1 MRHRWH
7 ESSAAEVLRI
17 LESDPYKGLSGKE
30 AFRRRKDDGK
40 NTIYPVIKAPVRSY
54 LIQVLSDLT
63 AILLLAAALLALIFN
78 RDMSALAMLVLLVA
92 NYAISIFSYIKAQ
105 RVLEDLGSRSLPTA
119 KVIRSGRL
127 LVISQEDVVQGDII
141 LLTSGDVVP
150 CDARLLEC
158 DGLRVMENNLVK
170 TEKASLKDASYLRAG
185 SAPGGSSPNMVYAS
199 TVVLDG
205 TARAVAVE
213 TGPDT
218 MVCRLSKNRPIAACH
233 QLDLIKD
240 LKRLSHMLGVLML
253 LPVFITAF
261 VRVLEGERLIESFL
275 LSLSVAVA
283 SMPELYT
290 AFAYVIVACGMYAV
304 LKDHKKK
311 GAFIKNP
318 PALPRLSKLDVVLV
332 PLESLLCEQMSRVA
346 EIFEGSSVVDLGTQQ
361 LGKEGERVL
370 RYALISTGLYGTE
383 QLALK
388 HQNSENIY
396 TRQQETILQA
406 GEQYDLYSKR
416 LEEEYPILEHLDAGE
431 KGSLFETTLV
441 HYKGGYVVVL
451 RGEAKSILNRCTGYY
466 KEGRVLP
473 LDAGARGELLALA
486 GEFSRNNRQPVAIA
500 TKNHRYNNLQRIVE
514 AQSDLIFEG
523 FVAIEKPF
531 LPEAAKEVL
540 RLKNAG
546 VKVAVYCAGEAE
558 ENRHYARALGIAK
571 DEGQIVRY
579 SQLDE
584 MSEEIF
590 KIKLKNYTL
599 FEGFDGNALRYAVK
613 LLKEEYHCTV
623 GVLGRELS
631 LISAMY
637 EADASFAEEEGRQLT
652 GEKKRD
658 SAAVDPVFARKGSDT
673 GRVGCQALTHLSDVI
688 IPPPSSNGE
697 GGINGVARAI
707 RFARFI
713 YRNVRLLLF
722 YLSFT
727 GVIRLM
733 LLLFSMGDTSYLL
746 PVHALLSGLIVDL
759 GAVMVIAFEKP
770 GKRYVPFYETIAPK
784 RAAGYLRQ
792 IIPGAGIGAALC
804 GVTVLISNILM
815 YNRLLSQETLSAFV
829 FVILVLFQFSVLTLL
844 LKSDEPAGAGLHL
857 GRAYL
862 LYALL
867 TVAFLAV
874 FTLVPLLTKA
884 STDFVGWLPLLLAA
898 AVPLFFLIVTAL
910 LRSLIGKAAKS
921 RKKT

>member
-7 ESSAAEVLRI
+7 ESSGAEVLRI

-40 NTIYPVIKAPVRSY
+40 NTIYPVIKAPTRSY
-54 LIQVLSDLT
+54 LVQVLSDLT

-78 RDMSALAMLVLLVA
+78 QDMGALAMLVLLIA
-92 NYAISIFSYIKAQ
+92 NYAITIFSYVKAQ
-105 RVLEDLGSRSLPTA
+105 RVLEDLGARALPTA

-141 LLTSGDVVP
+141 LLASGDVVP

-158 DGLRVMENNLVK
+158 DGLRVMENHLVK
-170 TEKASLKDASYLRAG
+170 TETASLKDASYFRAG

-199 TVVLDG
+199 TVILDG

-233 QLDLIKD
+233 RLDLIKD
-240 LKRLSHMLGVLML
+240 LKRLSHALSAWMLVPVL
-253 LPVFITAF
+253 VSTFIKL
-261 VRVLEGERLIESFL
+261 LEGERLIETFL

-283 SMPELYT
+283 AMPELYT

-304 LKDHKKK
+304 LKNHKKK

-318 PALPRLSKLDVVLV
+318 TALPQLSKLDMLFV
-332 PLESLLCEQMSRVA
+332 PMESLLCEQMSRVA
-346 EIFEGSSVVDLGTQQ
+346 EIFEGSSVLDLSSQHP
-361 LGKEGERVL
+361 GKEGERVL

-383 QLALK
+383 QLARR

-396 TRQQETILQA
+396 TRQQEAILQA

-416 LEEEYPILEHLDAGE
+416 LEEEYPILEHLDQGE

-451 RGEAKSILNRCTGYY
+451 RGEAKSVLSRCTGYY

-473 LDAGARGELLALA
+473 LDEGARGELLALA

-531 LPEAAKEVL
+531 LPEAAKEIV

-546 VKVAVYCAGEAE
+546 VKIAVYCTGEAE

-571 DEGQIVRY
+571 EEQQIVRY
-579 SQLDE
+579 SQLDGI
-584 MSEEIF
+584 SEEIF

-599 FEGFDGNALRYAVK
+599 FEGFDGSALRYAVK
-613 LLKEEYHCTV
+613 LLKEEYHLAV

-688 IPPPSSNGE
+688 VPPPSSSGE
-697 GGINGVARAI
+697 GGINGVAQALRY
-707 RFARFI
+707 ARFI

-727 GVIRLM
+727 GAMRLM
-733 LLLFSMGDTSYLL
+733 LLLFSMGDTAYQL
-746 PVHALLSGLIVDL
+746 PVQILISGLIVDL

-770 GKRYVPFYETIAPK
+770 GKRYVPFYEAIAPK
-784 RAAGYLRQ
+784 PMTGYLRQ

-804 GVTVLISNILM
+804 AVTVLVSNILM
-815 YNRLLSQETLSAFV
+815 HSQVLSSRAVNGFV
-829 FVILVLFQFSVLTLL
+829 FVSMVLFQFVVLTILL
-844 LKSDEPAGAGLHL
+844 RSDVPAGTGLRL

-867 TVAFLAV
+867 TVAFLVLFA
-874 FTLVPLLTKA
+874 LIPLLTEA
-884 STDFVGWLPLLLAA
+884 PTDFMGWMPLLLALA
-898 AVPLFFLIVTAL
+898 IPLFFLIVTML
-910 LRSLIGKAAKS
+910 LRSLIQKLL
-921 RKKT
+921 KKVKTA